1 MKSSRSRDKNNRYI
15 REESLGKGRH
25 NNKKNK
31 RKTRRRKRRRK
42 REERKIQIKKRQ
54 CSQSNQLND
63 SFLNVIIIIIIVVVV
78 VVVVIA
84 VVLVVTGTAICFRL
98 TKMAFSVSAFPPQ
111 QQEENEEKEEKQ
123 KNRLPHNPCSFC
135 NRFVIGS
142 SFFATLFLDFDR
154 INHYE
159 TSRRLVTRAS
169 RIGFF
174 KNGQKWRSFPAIFP
188 LFSVITA
195 INDVKAVLR
204 NKTQGKVKA
213 DQEMIQSIR
222 PRLFYFY
229 TLEIKSKA
237 RLLKNDTG
245 KEEETW
251 CGNGRQS
258 QKRWPSGKIVKGR
271 RL

>member
-63 SFLNVIIIIIIVVVV
+63 SFLNVIIIIIVVVV
-78 VVVVIA
+78 VVVVVA
-84 VVLVVTGTAICFRL
+84 VVLVVTGTATCFRL

-142 SFFATLFLDFDR
+142 SFFATLFLFLDFDR

-174 KNGQKWRSFPAIFP
+174 KNGQK
-188 LFSVITA
+188 
-195 INDVKAVLR
+195 
-204 NKTQGKVKA
+204 
-213 DQEMIQSIR
+213 
-222 PRLFYFY
+222 
-229 TLEIKSKA
+229 
-237 RLLKNDTG
+237 
-245 KEEETW
+245 
-251 CGNGRQS
+251 
-258 QKRWPSGKIVKGR
+258 
-271 RL
+271 